1 MMDNDIYTR
10 LNGIFRD
17 LFMRDDIFL
26 KPGTTALDIE
36 GWDSFRHIELML
48 ATEIQFG
55 IRFHS
60 REIDEM
66 RNIGDLVGFI
76 EAHLQ
81 AG

>member
-36 GWDSFRHIELML
+36 GWDSFRHI
-48 ATEIQFG
+48 
-55 IRFHS
+55 
-60 REIDEM
+60 
-66 RNIGDLVGFI
+66 GDLVGFI